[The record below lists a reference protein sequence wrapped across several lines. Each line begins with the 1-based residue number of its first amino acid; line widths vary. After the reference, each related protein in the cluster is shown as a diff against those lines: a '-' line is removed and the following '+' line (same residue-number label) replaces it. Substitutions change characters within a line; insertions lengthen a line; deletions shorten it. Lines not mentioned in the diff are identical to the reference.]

1 METAVILGCKSKNCE
16 SPPAYFSVWPH
27 HASLGVKQ
35 RLLAVFD
42 REALAWP
49 TSRTD
54 RNKNEP
60 KELVRCFWNGN
71 CQDLGWMKTEKVTKE
86 AERARDLIYTQ
97 VVEVNER
104 KNMMVSAVIYLIP
117 GWMESLEKKSD

>member
-1 METAVILGCKSKNCE
+1 
-16 SPPAYFSVWPH
+16 
-27 HASLGVKQ
+27 
-35 RLLAVFD
+35 
-42 REALAWP
+42 
-49 TSRTD
+49 
-54 RNKNEP
+54 
-60 KELVRCFWNGN
+60 
-71 CQDLGWMKTEKVTKE
+71 MKTEKVTKE